1 MLEFGHMV
9 STDEIF
15 ECRTHTPI
23 RLNLALNGNI
33 AGPLP
38 AKIGKPC
45 AKNAKIVKAENRG
58 NEAWS
63 AVKTNNRSHGAATAL
78 TRYASVWS
86 TGLRAISAC
95 VLPVVCGF

>member
-45 AKNAKIVKAENRG
+45 AENAKIVKAENRG

-63 AVKTNNRSHGAATAL
+63 AVKTNTRSHGAANCPDP
-78 TRYASVWS
+78 
-86 TGLRAISAC
+86 LRFRVVNGAAC
-95 VLPVVCGF
+95 DFRLRPARRV